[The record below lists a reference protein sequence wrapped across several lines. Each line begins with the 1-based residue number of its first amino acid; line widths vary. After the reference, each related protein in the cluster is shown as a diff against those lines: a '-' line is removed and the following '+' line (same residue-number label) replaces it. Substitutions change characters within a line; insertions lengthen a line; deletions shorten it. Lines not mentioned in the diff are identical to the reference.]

1 MIMKLFLLL
10 AVCLFAGTSSTYA
23 DENNYLSSDNSVSV
37 EAGKQVRIPIYLTN
51 TDPIAGLQFDLYPAE
66 GISLAYTEKRGKK
79 YYTITLDEK
88 RADAATHSTTITLR
102 DDQDPY
108 FFRVLSTPVGAEE
121 IYYGNSGIVYNV
133 TFDVDSNVVAGKY
146 MVKFS
151 NIVLANRDGLKSYY
165 QDPIEVVIKVTNA
178 TGIKGIN
185 ATEDAE
191 YYNGLGM
198 VVSKTKRG
206 LIIIKKK
213 DGREVKNI
221 K

>member
-1 MIMKLFLLL
+1 MKKLFLVLVL
-10 AVCLFAGTSSTYA
+10 CLFAGTMSVFA
-23 DENNYLSSDNSVSV
+23 DENNYLSSEKSVSV
-37 EAGKQVRIPIYLTN
+37 EAGKQVTIPIYLTN
-51 TDPIAGLQFDLYPAE
+51 TDPIAGLQFDLYPTE

-79 YYTITLDEK
+79 YYTITLDEE

-108 FFRVLSTPVGAEE
+108 FFRVISTPVGAEE

-133 TFDVDSNVVAGKY
+133 TFDVDPKVATGEYVVKL
-146 MVKFS
+146 S

-178 TGIKGIN
+178 TGIKGVN

-198 VVSKTKRG
+198 GISKAKCG
-206 LIIIKKK
+206 LTIIKKK
-213 DGREVKNI
+213 DGTVVKTI